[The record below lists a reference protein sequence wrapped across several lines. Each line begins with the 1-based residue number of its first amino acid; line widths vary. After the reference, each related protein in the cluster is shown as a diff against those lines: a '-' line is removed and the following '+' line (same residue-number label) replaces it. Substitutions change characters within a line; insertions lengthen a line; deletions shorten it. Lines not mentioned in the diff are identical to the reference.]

1 MRPPPRPP
9 LFPYTTLFRAVVL
22 RVQLPTVA
30 IPLPLV
36 VWVPPVTL
44 PLPGAGA
51 KVTVTPATGL
61 PLPSCTITAGGE
73 PTALPAGA
81 DCVVGL
87 LAAIA
92 AAAPALSVIAAAEI
106 GRASCRERG

>member
-9 LFPYTTLFRAVVL
+9 LFPYTTLFRSVVL

-30 IPLPLV
+30 IPLAVV

-44 PLPGAGA
+44 PLPAAGA

-61 PLPSCTITAGGE
+61 PVPSCTITAGGE
-73 PTALPAGA
+73 ARKSL
-81 DCVVGL
+81 VGGKRVDL
-87 LAAIA
+87 G
-92 AAAPALSVIAAAEI
+92 
-106 GRASCRERG
+106 GRRIIEKKNTVRVMC